1 MAEII
6 AFPNSNERDWRELE
20 KMLRETYKDLP
31 DGHAIF
37 EECLPRI
44 RELWAEI
51 FVSFSVSPSFK
62 IPGPLS
68 EQQNSAIKEA
78 VTLGVNLVAERLQ
91 SERRTLFA
99 KLVLAEYEAAYYRK
113 HGHDAV

>member
-6 AFPNSNERDWRELE
+6 AFPKSNERDWRELE
-20 KMLRETYKDLP
+20 TMLRETYKDLP
-31 DGHAIF
+31 DSPAIF

-44 RELWAEI
+44 RALWTEI
-51 FVSFSVSPSFK
+51 FVSFSVSLSYK

-68 EQQNSAIKEA
+68 EQQNIAIKEA
-78 VTLGVNLVAERLQ
+78 ITLGVNLVAERLQ

-99 KLVLAEYEAAYYRK
+99 KLVLAEYKEAYYSK